1 MINPKD
7 VRIGELEQELADV
20 RKKAGIVVKADRK

>member
-7 VRIGELEQELADV
+7 VRIGELEKELADL
-20 RKKAGIVVKADRK
+20 RKKAGITAKIDRK